1 MIEVSLK
8 SLDDQLALILQ
19 AVWGKQ
25 FSVSP
30 LPDDISVEQPYI
42 EHQQIFL
49 PKSYQADSLDNAK
62 YYYLSAALHCAAH
75 IVYSKPWASKTLNN
89 RQMVLIGLFED
100 ARVEYL
106 SQKHFKGVYKII
118 GRQFL
123 SFDQD
128 QIGFNGIAYRLAYAL
143 RDSNYKSGDPL
154 VDKASL
160 AFHALTDDQLH
171 DSEPVYQLGLR
182 IANDIGQLRISMNER
197 TAFNL
202 FDYRDNNA
210 MLWENAEH
218 ISNEINEGGR
228 LEENVGVTGVAFE
241 ESTNGKRVAAYNQQ
255 AAKADEIV
263 LASVDEYRDHKL
275 SDELVKA
282 SESSYPE
289 WDYRIGRLKQNW
301 CVVKETV
308 YSKPNSDPRKS
319 LVAYERLIRQL
330 QKVIQTYQ
338 FNRHKKRRQPQGV
351 ELDLDALV
359 SFRVDSLMGQT
370 PTESNIYIDEVH
382 NSQNS
387 IALLVLLDLSE
398 SMNDCVPNTQTSL
411 LEITSDALYVL
422 SSLLNR
428 LGHHYAVHGFS
439 SDGRKEVNYTVFK
452 EFTSTP
458 ENLNEHGVYNLT
470 ASYSTRLGAALRH
483 AEQKM
488 KGRPEQ
494 HKLIMVISDGQ
505 PSDID
510 IFDDDYLTEDAR
522 IAVREAEQKGCH
534 SFCLS
539 LDPSGQDYVERI
551 FKKGHYEVLGHPE
564 KLPEILTK
572 LYLKLFRAFI

>member
-8 SLDDQLALILQ
+8 SLDNQLELILQ

-25 FSVSP
+25 FSISP
-30 LPDDISVEQPYI
+30 LSEDIGVEQPYI

-49 PKSYQADSLDNAK
+49 PKSYQAESLDHAK
-62 YYYLSAALHCAAH
+62 YYYLSAALHCVAH
-75 IVYSKPWASKTLNN
+75 IIYSKPWESKTLNN

-106 SQKHFKGVYKII
+106 SQKHFKGVSKIF

-123 SFDQD
+123 GFNQD
-128 QIGFNGIAYRLAYAL
+128 DIGFNGIAYRLAYAL
-143 RDSNYKSGDPL
+143 RDSSYKSGHPL
-154 VDKASL
+154 VDKASS
-160 AFHALTDDQLH
+160 AFHALTDAQLEGTE
-171 DSEPVYQLGLR
+171 SVYQLGLQV
-182 IANDIGQLRISMNER
+182 ANDIGQLRISMNER

-210 MLWENAEH
+210 VLWENAEH

-228 LEENVGVTGVAFE
+228 LEENVEVTGVAFE
-241 ESTNGKRVAAYNQQ
+241 ESQNGKRGAAYIQQ
-255 AAKADEIV
+255 ATETLELV
-263 LASVDEYRDHKL
+263 FASVDEDSEHKL
-275 SDELVKA
+275 SSDLVKV

-301 CVVKETV
+301 CIVKERV
-308 YSKPNSDPRKS
+308 YSKSNSDS
-319 LVAYERLIRQL
+319 LTSLLAYERLINQL

-338 FNRHKKRRQPQGV
+338 FNRDRKRRQPQGV
-351 ELDLDALV
+351 EFDLDALV
-359 SFRVDSLMGQT
+359 SFRIDSLMGHT
-370 PTESNIYIDEVH
+370 PTESNVYIDQVH
-382 NSQNS
+382 NAQNS

-439 SDGRKEVNYTVFK
+439 SDGRNDVDYKVFK
-452 EFTSTP
+452 EFVSMP
-458 ENLNEHGVYNLT
+458 ESLNDNCLYNLT
-470 ASYSTRLGAALRH
+470 ASCSTRLGAALRH

-488 KGRPEQ
+488 KSRPEQ
-494 HKLIMVISDGQ
+494 HKLILVISDGQ

-510 IFDDDYLTEDAR
+510 VFDESYLTEDAR

-551 FKKGHYEVLGHPE
+551 FKRGHYEVLGHPE

-572 LYLKLFRAFI
+572 LYVKLFRAFL

>member
-8 SLDDQLALILQ
+8 SLDDQLVLILQ

-30 LPDDISVEQPYI
+30 LPEDISVEQPYI

-49 PKSYQADSLDNAK
+49 PKSYQADSLDHAK

-75 IVYSKPWASKTLNN
+75 IIYSKPWESKTLNN

-106 SQKHFKGVYKII
+106 SQKHFKGVSKIF

-123 SFDQD
+123 GFDQED
-128 QIGFNGIAYRLAYAL
+128 EGFNGIASRLAYAL
-143 RDSNYKSGDPL
+143 RDSSYKSGHPL

-171 DSEPVYQLGLR
+171 DSESIYQLGLQ

-197 TAFNL
+197 TAFAL

-210 MLWENAEH
+210 VLWENAEH
-218 ISNEINEGGR
+218 ISSEIKEGGR
-228 LEENVGVTGVAFE
+228 VEESVGVTGVAFE
-241 ESTNGKRVAAYNQQ
+241 ENQSGKRVAAYNQE
-255 AAKADEIV
+255 ATETYEMV
-263 LASVDEYRDHKL
+263 LASVDEDSEHKL
-275 SDELVKA
+275 SSDSVNA
-282 SESSYPE
+282 IESSYPE

-308 YSKPNSDPRKS
+308 HSKSNSKLLIS
-319 LVAYERLIRQL
+319 SVAYERLIHQL

-338 FNRHKKRRQPQGV
+338 FNRDKKRRRPQGA

-359 SFRVDSLMGQT
+359 SFRVDSLMGHTQS
-370 PTESNIYIDEVH
+370 ESNVYIEEVH
-382 NSQNS
+382 NAQNS

-398 SMNDCVPNTQTSL
+398 SMNDFVSNTQTSL
-411 LEITSDALYVL
+411 LEITSEALYVL

-439 SDGRKEVNYTVFK
+439 SDGRKDVKYTVFK
-452 EFTSTP
+452 EFISP
-458 ENLNEHGVYNLT
+458 PGSLNEHGVYDLS

-488 KGRPEQ
+488 QSRPEQ

-510 IFDDDYLTEDAR
+510 VFDEDYLTEDAR
-522 IAVREAEQKGCH
+522 VALREAEKNGYH

-572 LYLKLFRAFI
+572 LYLKLFRAFL

>member
-19 AVWGKQ
+19 AVWGKP

-75 IVYSKPWASKTLNN
+75 IIYSKPWASKTLNN

-106 SQKHFKGVYKII
+106 SQKHFKGVSKII

-123 SFDQD
+123 GFDQD

-171 DSEPVYQLGLR
+171 DSEPVYQIGLR

-228 LEENVGVTGVAFE
+228 LEENVGATGVAFE

-382 NSQNS
+382 NAQNS

-428 LGHHYAVHGFS
+428 LGHHYAIHGFS
-439 SDGRKEVNYTVFK
+439 SDGRKDVNYTVFK
-452 EFTSTP
+452 EFISP
-458 ENLNEHGVYNLT
+458 PQSLNEHGVYNLM

-488 KGRPEQ
+488 KSRPEQ

-551 FKKGHYEVLGHPE
+551 FKKGHYEVLSHPE

-572 LYLKLFRAFI
+572 LYLKLFRAFL